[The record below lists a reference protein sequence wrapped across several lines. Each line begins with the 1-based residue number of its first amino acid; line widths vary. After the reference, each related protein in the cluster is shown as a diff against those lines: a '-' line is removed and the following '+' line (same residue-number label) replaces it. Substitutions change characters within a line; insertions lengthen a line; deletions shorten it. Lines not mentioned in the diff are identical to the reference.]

1 LPEVEQPAHNTQG
14 IVAWAAAHAQE
25 IEMGGSRK
33 APQGF
38 AAPAA
43 DAQRPEFVKSVAGAV
58 RAGAKEGASGR

>member
-1 LPEVEQPAHNTQG
+1 MPEVEQPAHNTQG